1 MKAMHPRTKRH
12 PLPGLLLALTLLIN
26 LSSACSSLSADDT
39 EKANRLIAEANTA
52 IDAGN
57 VSAVAASKKNDWIF
71 QEIRDTTFADDKVRL
86 KAAITETIDGF
97 NQGAAKFR
105 EAARKFEEASR
116 LRINDKFKEYL
127 ALKSQEFNRNAE
139 KMEAAAAI
147 PQAVL
152 DSDTIETLKQK
163 FDENKTRYEQL
174 EKEAKDL
181 ADRADKVRAENKDQ
195 FQPENAN
202 K

>member
-1 MKAMHPRTKRH
+1 MHPRTKRH
-12 PLPGLLLALTLLIN
+12 PLPQILLALTIVIN
-26 LSSACSSLSADDT
+26 LLSACGSGGADET
-39 EKANRLIAEANTA
+39 AKANQLIAEANTA

-57 VSAVAASKKNDWIF
+57 VSALAASKKNDWIF

-86 KAAITETIDGF
+86 KAAATETIDGF
-97 NQGAAKFR
+97 NQSAAKFR

-116 LRINDKFKEYL
+116 LRVNDKFKEYL
-127 ALKSQEFNRNAE
+127 LLKSQEFNRNAE
-139 KMEAAAAI
+139 KMETAAAI

-152 DSDTIETLKQK
+152 DSDTIETLRQK

-174 EKEAKDL
+174 EKEGKEL
-181 ADRADKVRAENKDQ
+181 ADRAEKVRAENKDQ
-195 FQPENAN
+195 FQSDNAN

>member
-1 MKAMHPRTKRH
+1 V
-12 PLPGLLLALTLLIN
+12 LIVLIN
-26 LSSACSSLSADDT
+26 LLSACSSLGKDET
-39 EKANRLIAEANTA
+39 EKANQLIAEANTA

-57 VSAVAASKKNDWIF
+57 VSALAAGKKNDWIF

-86 KAAITETIDGF
+86 KAAVKETVDGF
-97 NQGAAKFR
+97 NQSAAKFR

-127 ALKSQEFNRNAE
+127 LLKSQEFNRNAE
-139 KMEAAAAI
+139 KMAAAAAV

-152 DSDTIETLKQK
+152 DSDTIEILKQR
-163 FDENKTRYEQL
+163 FDDNKTRYEEL
-174 EKEAKDL
+174 EKEAQEL
-181 ADRADKVRAENKDQ
+181 ADKAEKVRADNKDQ
-195 FQPENAN
+195 FQADNSN

>member
-1 MKAMHPRTKRH
+1 MNPRTKRH
-12 PLPGLLLALTLLIN
+12 PLPQILLALTVLIN
-26 LSSACSSLSADDT
+26 LLSACGSSGGDETA
-39 EKANRLIAEANTA
+39 KANQLIAEANTA

-86 KAAITETIDGF
+86 KSAARETIDGF
-97 NQGAAKFR
+97 TQSAAKFR
-105 EAARKFEEASR
+105 EAARKFEEASN
-116 LRINDKFKEYL
+116 LRVNDKFKEYL
-127 ALKSQEFNRNAE
+127 LLKSQEFNRNAE
-139 KMEAAAAI
+139 KMEVAAAI

-152 DSDTIETLKQK
+152 DSDTIETLRQK

-174 EKEAKDL
+174 EKEGKDL

-195 FQPENAN
+195 FQTDNAN

>member
-1 MKAMHPRTKRH
+1 MYPRTKRRA
-12 PLPGLLLALTLLIN
+12 LQLLFFLIVLVNLL
-26 LSSACSSLSADDT
+26 SACGSLGADET

-57 VSAVAASKKNDWIF
+57 VSALAASKKNDWIF
-71 QEIRDTTFADDKVRL
+71 QEIRDTTFTDDKQRL
-86 KAAITETIDGF
+86 KAAATETIDGF
-97 NQGAAKFR
+97 HQGAAKFR

-127 ALKSQEFNRNAE
+127 ALKSQEFNRSAE
-139 KMEAAAAI
+139 KMDAASAI

-174 EKEAKDL
+174 EKEAKEL
-181 ADRADKVRAENKDQ
+181 SDRAERVRAENKDQ
-195 FQPENAN
+195 FQADNAN

>member
-1 MKAMHPRTKRH
+1 MHPRTKRH
-12 PLPGLLLALTLLIN
+12 PLQLLLALIVLIN
-26 LSSACSSLSADDT
+26 LLSACGALGADET
-39 EKANRLIAEANTA
+39 AKANNLIAEANAA

-57 VSAVAASKKNDWIF
+57 VTALAASKKNDWIF

-86 KAAITETIDGF
+86 KADVKETVDGF
-97 NQGAAKFR
+97 NQSAAKFR

-127 ALKSQEFNRNAE
+127 ILKSQEFNRNAE
-139 KMEAAAAI
+139 KMDAAAAV

-152 DSDTIETLKQK
+152 DSDTIEILKQR
-163 FDENKTRYEQL
+163 FDDNKTRYEQL
-174 EKEAKDL
+174 EKEAKEL
-181 ADRADKVRAENKDQ
+181 ADKAEKVRAENKDQ
-195 FQPENAN
+195 FQADNAN